1 MIILIKGIINLY
13 SKEYNLKERNILINF
28 KNKMNNILYFSYRTN
43 FYNIQNLKNYN
54 IYNSDCGWGCM
65 IRSGQMILA
74 RGIYKYF
81 KKLNPLNKNRK
92 FEILIDTLF
101 LFLDNPIS
109 LQINFPPILNTFKQ
123 FIFNFKNFSYSEGF
137 RNVQQIIPP
146 FSLKSIC
153 NVGKIVNK
161 YAGEWFSDVSMS
173 NIFEKII
180 NNYEIFKDEENNNI
194 LKFFTFQNS
203 IDLKKVLETCFV
215 KQNNYQSNIDMNNK
229 QNKIFNHNNISYE
242 FKNSG
247 IIFVSCR
254 LGLNQVESCYF
265 EPLLFLFQSKN
276 CLGFIGGKPGRAFYF
291 IGFDHEQNL
300 VYLDPHLTQESI
312 NTCIS
317 NSKQIES
324 YFVKNIYRIK
334 INNIQPSLTIGFIF
348 RNVLEFNALINFL
361 EINNNFTEKFFSYS
375 FKTENKNTN
384 SNNDNKDIIID
395 IKNSNKDDF

>member
-1 MIILIKGIINLY
+1 
-13 SKEYNLKERNILINF
+13 
-28 KNKMNNILYFSYRTN
+28 
-43 FYNIQNLKNYN
+43 
-54 IYNSDCGWGCM
+54 
-65 IRSGQMILA
+65 
-74 RGIYKYF
+74 
-81 KKLNPLNKNRK
+81 
-92 FEILIDTLF
+92 
-101 LFLDNPIS
+101 
-109 LQINFPPILNTFKQ
+109 
-123 FIFNFKNFSYSEGF
+123 
-137 RNVQQIIPP
+137 
-146 FSLKSIC
+146 
-153 NVGKIVNK
+153 
-161 YAGEWFSDVSMS
+161 MS

-265 EPLLFLFQSKN
+265 EALLFLFQSKN

-375 FKTENKNTN
+375 FKTENKNTD